1 LLTYNNVHEE
11 SFLVLCKALVRPH
24 LKYADQV
31 WAPYPKKDIEILENT
46 QWRATKLIPGYKEL
60 DYEQRPTLG
69 YRRHDRI
76 IKTYWLENTSFNN
89 DLMTEA

>member
-1 LLTYNNVHEE
+1 MSKVKAKISGFNNIWV
-11 SFLVLCKALVRPH
+11 SKN
-24 LKYADQV
+24 
-31 WAPYPKKDIEILENT
+31 PKGGGGGVTVARGL
-46 QWRATKLIPGYKEL
+46 KLIPGYKEL